1 MKNNIKVVFISNYF
15 NHHQKYLS
23 EELNNLTK
31 GNYYFIETEPM
42 ESERLNMG
50 WGVNEKP
57 CYVKQNYIN
66 EKSKSDCQS
75 LIDNADVVII
85 GSAPEYL
92 IEERKKQGKLI
103 FRYSERILKKSE
115 PIKYP
120 IRYYRFHKNNP
131 KGSNI
136 YMLCASA
143 YTSSDYAKFGLFK
156 NKCYKWGYFPE
167 CKNYDIDELISSK
180 TQNSILWCARLIDL
194 KHPEMAISVAKRL
207 KKDGYDFTMNIIGD
221 GELKSYIN
229 NEIIK
234 ENLKDN
240 VHLLGS
246 MTPENVRKYMEKSE
260 IFLFTSDRHEGW
272 GAVMNESM
280 NSGCAVVASNVVGA
294 TPFLLKDN
302 KNGCVFSCMN
312 ENELYNKV
320 CMLLNDDDFRK
331 KISKQAY
338 YTISNEWNA
347 KVAAERLIKL
357 SNAIL
362 NGEQSPD
369 LFEDGI
375 CSKG

>member
-1 MKNNIKVVFISNYF
+1 MKIVFLSNYY
-15 NHHQKYLS
+15 NHHQAFLS
-23 EELNNLTK
+23 LQLNSMCDD
-31 GNYYFIETEPM
+31 YMFIETGEM
-42 ESERLNMG
+42 LEERKNMG
-50 WGVNEKP
+50 
-57 CYVKQNYIN
+57 Y
-66 EKSKSDCQS
+66 S
-75 LIDNADVVII
+75 LITRPKFVYKDNDFEKNELIKLIVDADVVII
-85 GSAPEYL
+85 GAAPDYL
-92 IEERKKQGKLI
+92 IKERIKMKKLI
-103 FRYSERILKKSE
+103 FRYSERIFKEKNIDIFRW
-115 PIKYP
+115 IKYTVKTFP
-120 IRYYRFHKNNP
+120 QRKHNVYYLF
-131 KGSNI
+131 S
-136 YMLCASA
+136 SA
-143 YTSSDYAKFGLFK
+143 YASSDYFK
-156 NKCYKWGYFPE
+156 CGVKLAKCYKWGYFPE
-167 CKNYDIDELISSK
+167 CKNYDIDELILSK

-375 CSKG
+375 CSKA

>member
-1 MKNNIKVVFISNYF
+1 MKIIFLSNYY
-15 NHHQKYLS
+15 NHHQAFLSNEINKQCGYYL
-23 EELNNLTK
+23 
-31 GNYYFIETEPM
+31 FIETGKM
-42 ESERLNMG
+42 SEERKKLG
-50 WGVNEKP
+50 YHLSSIP
-57 CYVKQNYIN
+57 DYVKKVSEYDNHNLIN
-66 EKSKSDCQS
+66 
-75 LIDNADVVII
+75 LINNADVVIT

-167 CKNYDIDELISSK
+167 CKNYDVDELISNK

-194 KHPEMAISVAKRL
+194 KHPEMAIAVAKRL

-229 NEIIK
+229 NEIII

-280 NSGCAVVASNVVGA
+280 NSGCAVVASDVVGA

-375 CSKG
+375 CSKA